1 MSGGKI
7 VVPGEQLFKL
17 HADIV
22 QTQAS
27 KLNERSAAA
36 MRFLIFRCFLLFDL
50 LKVDFFLLHV

>member
-22 QTQAS
+22 QTPDS

-36 MRFLIFRCFLLFDL
+36 MRFLIFRCFLLFYRNL
-50 LKVDFFLLHV
+50 LSLL